1 MKCTNTKRSDRRTM
15 APKEGVYA
23 RPQARAVRRR
33 KNERRYVKDGS
44 GRCHV
49 FLVSEVR
56 VNIASKQESGVV
68 RNRVRLKRS
77 PTYVS
82 ISNQYGINKMQRPAQ
97 DTEKLLTW

>member
-1 MKCTNTKRSDRRTM
+1 MKCTNTNRSESRIM

-49 FLVSEVR
+49 FLVSVVQVNMCRHEVH
-56 VNIASKQESGVV
+56 NTIQGAQSKY
-68 RNRVRLKRS
+68 RM
-77 PTYVS
+77 TYVS
-82 ISNQYGINKMQRPAQ
+82 ISKTRC
-97 DTEKLLTW
+97 D

>member
-1 MKCTNTKRSDRRTM
+1 MKCTNTNSSERRTM

-49 FLVSEVR
+49 FLVSAIQ
-56 VNIASKQESGVV
+56 VNICQHEVHTTIQCAQVKCM
-68 RNRVRLKRS
+68 
-77 PTYVS
+77 TYVS
-82 ISNQYGINKMQRPAQ
+82 IPETRH
-97 DTEKLLTW
+97 D